1 MFLLT
6 IVGIVGHCH
15 SPMRH
20 SDRLPPFRTTS
31 PSASFAAKHIRLRE
45 VPPQG
50 PGSEFVLPIL
60 LCARNI
66 SKSSVLEGQVN

>member
-6 IVGIVGHCH
+6 IVGIVDHWH

-31 PSASFAAKHIRLRE
+31 PSTSLAAKHVSLRE
-45 VPPQG
+45 VAPSTAWYLAHSPHTAVRA
-50 PGSEFVLPIL
+50 EY
-60 LCARNI
+60 
-66 SKSSVLEGQVN
+66 